1 MYLVLE
7 LLVARLAA
15 RGADG
20 GPGKKPREPGPHEP
34 LLLDGDAPWVHTHAQ
49 TQTHLHTH
57 SNM

>member
-34 LLLDGDAPWVHTHAQ
+34 LLLDGDAP
-49 TQTHLHTH
+49 
-57 SNM
+57 